1 LDFVVRNTADAGTDR
16 SLTGLRVEFT
26 ETACVA
32 LPVSLA
38 SMPVGGM
45 EAFGNRKVFAV
56 SASSGLPVSY
66 QWYKD
71 DAPIAGADEATL
83 VFNRVEDLDAG
94 SYKVRVEN
102 INGVTWSA
110 PVGFLVDVPLT
121 ITTQPL
127 SVSAAAGASATLSI
141 RFRGNPPLTVQW
153 FRNDQPLSGA
163 TSTNL
168 AIPALTVAD
177 AGRYR
182 AVVRD
187 RDGALE
193 SADAVVEVVEPPMI
207 VQQPQDVAGVER
219 VGVLRMETI
228 IDGSR
233 PMAFRWFK
241 DGIPL
246 AVENTNVLNLG
257 LLREAQAGGYTL
269 VAMNLAGS
277 VTSRVASVTVH
288 QPPSVVSGSGDVKAY
303 EGADARFEVNASG
316 SGLLRYEWFLGG
328 SRVAGADGST
338 LNLTNLSRLTGA
350 EVAVVVRSDHGRVT
364 NRFRLDVFPP
374 PVPVVSTGHDLVQ
387 ELPLRPG
394 WNAVF
399 LDVQPED
406 NRVGNVFTN
415 VPYTSIWRWS
425 DPGTGPQ
432 FIADQ
437 SEAQLDTTKWQVHL
451 PPSNP
456 AGFQNNLVRVY
467 RHEAYLVH
475 LGGAQGVTVSV
486 RGKPGYPRPRWAS
499 DGHSLTGFPVD
510 VPMADPEDPSRM
522 LPGVTVG
529 EFLATS
535 AAHFDAATGMPRGMY
550 QLEASG
556 AWTPMS
562 ATNELRRGV
571 AYWVYTRGASSFLA
585 PVEASFQGLTEL
597 RYPVGSDTKE
607 LELRFTGSSN
617 TPASR
622 SSAVLGHVVG
632 AQSLPLRLNEF
643 SPQDGTTWR
652 DLPNGFP
659 VSPQGGLARRTVRL
673 AVARERIPGLA
684 YQGIMTLRGGGALH
698 YVPVA
703 VDRDEADVGAV
714 QDQPFNPVGLWL
726 GTVSIT
732 HVSEVN
738 GLTTNY
744 VVTVVTN
751 VVNGVTRLVE
761 QPSTEVRNVVVGS
774 RPTPVRDPFDLRILL
789 HVDTQGVCRLLE
801 QVTLLSTP
809 PALGSDDPGGVP
821 VLLTG
826 AAGFSRYRGVAL
838 RGRDLVGRR
847 YSTPFFPMWNT
858 NGIPFDA
865 ALSLGGTLQAS
876 WSLPAD
882 AAVNPFKHRY
892 HPDHDNLDASFRVHR
907 NEGYALRRTVK
918 LTVPERQASNARA
931 GVGQDDIE
939 GLYEE
944 VVQGVHRTPM
954 TVRGSFQIKRI
965 LAVGT
970 LDPANP

>member
-1 LDFVVRNTADAGTDR
+1 
-16 SLTGLRVEFT
+16 
-26 ETACVA
+26 
-32 LPVSLA
+32 
-38 SMPVGGM
+38 
-45 EAFGNRKVFAV
+45 
-56 SASSGLPVSY
+56 
-66 QWYKD
+66 
-71 DAPIAGADEATL
+71 
-83 VFNRVEDLDAG
+83 
-94 SYKVRVEN
+94 
-102 INGVTWSA
+102 
-110 PVGFLVDVPLT
+110 
-121 ITTQPL
+121 
-127 SVSAAAGASATLSI
+127 
-141 RFRGNPPLTVQW
+141 
-153 FRNDQPLSGA
+153 
-163 TSTNL
+163 
-168 AIPALTVAD
+168 
-177 AGRYR
+177 
-182 AVVRD
+182 
-187 RDGALE
+187 
-193 SADAVVEVVEPPMI
+193 
-207 VQQPQDVAGVER
+207 
-219 VGVLRMETI
+219 
-228 IDGSR
+228 
-233 PMAFRWFK
+233 
-241 DGIPL
+241 
-246 AVENTNVLNLG
+246 
-257 LLREAQAGGYTL
+257 
-269 VAMNLAGS
+269 
-277 VTSRVASVTVH
+277 
-288 QPPSVVSGSGDVKAY
+288 
-303 EGADARFEVNASG
+303 
-316 SGLLRYEWFLGG
+316 
-328 SRVAGADGST
+328 
-338 LNLTNLSRLTGA
+338 
-350 EVAVVVRSDHGRVT
+350 
-364 NRFRLDVFPP
+364 
-374 PVPVVSTGHDLVQ
+374 
-387 ELPLRPG
+387 
-394 WNAVF
+394 
-399 LDVQPED
+399 
-406 NRVGNVFTN
+406 

-529 EFLATS
+529 EFLGTS

-556 AWTPMS
+556 AWKPMS

-622 SSAVLGHVVG
+622 ASAVLGHVVG

-726 GTVSIT
+726 GTVNIT

-738 GLTTNY
+738 GLKTNY
-744 VVTVVTN
+744 VVRYETNTVDGVQTVVSRAT
-751 VVNGVTRLVE
+751 
-761 QPSTEVRNVVVGS
+761 TEVRNVQQGS
-774 RPTPVRDPFDLRILL
+774 LPTPVKEPFEMRLLLHAGTDGVSRILQNVTVL
-789 HVDTQGVCRLLE
+789 KRPDTATVVNQVVTAQQGGDGVLITDP
-801 QVTLLSTP
+801 TLLGSFEGST
-809 PALGSDDPGGVP
+809 V
-821 VLLTG
+821 
-826 AAGFSRYRGVAL
+826 
-838 RGRDLVGRR
+838 RGRDRTGTRI
-847 YSTPFFPMWNT
+847 STPYYPMHQT

-865 ALSLGGTLQAS
+865 GLDLGRRIQAS
-876 WSLPAD
+876 WSLPPASPL
-882 AAVNPFKHRY
+882 NPYRHKF
-892 HPDHDNLDASFRVHR
+892 HPDHDNLDRSFKTYKAEAYPVP
-907 NEGYALRRTVK
+907 RTVT
-918 LTVPERQASNARA
+918 LDIPARQGSTRRPGA
-931 GVGQDDIE
+931 GQDDIE
-939 GLYEE
+939 ATYTE
-944 VVQGVHRTPM
+944 VIEGVHRIPI
-954 TVRGSFQIKRI
+954 TVQGTVTLRRLVAI
-965 LAVGT
+965 GT
-970 LDPANP
+970 LNPTP